1 MSVDYQKYL
10 AKLHSQNITPDEVII
25 NVAKEITKKAIVDKT
40 RIVAGEANEVYD
52 IEFSDYSHVIVRISR
67 SKKLEFEQEKWAIE
81 KCAGIGIPVPEV
93 LLIKHMVFDD
103 KPLHICIQKKLE
115 GEPLE
120 RGAIDFYSFS
130 EDRKKEIML
139 QAGEILSKIHSIK
152 TKDFGELNK
161 DGEGNYKTFAELMR
175 ECVDEEK
182 EFMLLAKQVNFDA
195 SAMRKVLD
203 ILKEK
208 ADIVQNIEPIL
219 NHNDFGPK
227 HIMIKN
233 ETISG
238 ILDFGEVCGHSPIND
253 FAKWDYW
260 FGDVAPIEWLKKGYL
275 NKDLFGDNFDE
286 ILHWILLSNGLWV
299 LSWYHK
305 QKYLR
310 AVEKAKEKLYKDL
323 EFYTSKYSV
332 SL

>member
-10 AKLHSQNITPDEVII
+10 VRLHAKNATPNEVII
-25 NVAKEITKKAIVDKT
+25 NAVKEIAKKAIVGKT
-40 RIVAGEANEVYD
+40 RIIAGEANEVYD

-67 SKKLEFEQEKWAIE
+67 GEKLEFEQEKWAIE
-81 KCAGIGIPVPEV
+81 KCAEIGILVPEI
-93 LLIKHMVFDD
+93 LLIKHTIFDN

-120 RGAIDFYSFS
+120 RGAINFYSFP
-130 EDRKKEIML
+130 EDRKKRIML

-152 TKDFGELNK
+152 TQGFGELNK
-161 DGEGNYKTFAELMR
+161 DGEGSYKTFDKLMR
-175 ECVDEEK
+175 ECVNEEK
-182 EFMLLAKQVNFDA
+182 ELMLVAKQVNFDVN
-195 SAMRKVLD
+195 AMRKILD
-203 ILKEK
+203 ILREK
-208 ADIVQNIEPIL
+208 ANLTSNIEPIL

-238 ILDFGEVCGHSPIND
+238 ILDFGEVCGHSPVND

-275 NKDLFGDNFDE
+275 NKALFKDDFEE
-286 ILHWILLSNGLWV
+286 ILHWIRLSNGLWV

-323 EFYTSKYSV
+323 EFYISKHTI